1 MEWAEGH
8 HVTVAR
14 VKEVTDRPITILLVE
29 DNPGDVCLL
38 QELLKEV
45 SDAPFI
51 LTSVERLDGALAY
64 LAEKQVDVI
73 LLDLSLPDS
82 QGLETFTKIHDRASA
97 TPIVVL
103 TGLDRETLTHQVM
116 QAGAQDYLVKG
127 QVHGTLL
134 MRSMRYAIER
144 KRAEE
149 ALRRVKDELELRVA
163 ERTAELIS
171 SNSQLQLE
179 LEERKQIEESL
190 RISQARFAGILEIA
204 DDAIISVDA
213 HQRITLFNQGAEK
226 IFGYM
231 TQEVLGQSLDLL
243 LPGRFTKAH
252 RQHVVDFTQTS
263 GKARKMG
270 DRQEIFGRRKDG
282 TEFPAEASISRLNVG
297 GEQVF
302 TTILRDISDR
312 KQAEEAL
319 EQLSRQ
325 NELILN
331 SVGEGLCGVDVQGK
345 TTFINPAAAKLLG
358 YSVEELLGQSI
369 EVLLPS
375 HKADGTTYALEVS
388 PLYDAL
394 HAALRKGLVHQGLD
408 EIFRHKNGSIFP
420 VEYICTPIQE
430 QGAIVGVVIAFKD
443 ITERQMVERMKDE
456 FVSVVSHELRTPLT
470 SIHGALRMLSSGLLD
485 SQPAKGKR
493 LLDIAVDSTDR
504 LVRLTN
510 DILDVQRIKSGK
522 VTMEKKVCY
531 VADLLTQAVDVM
543 QAMADKA
550 GITLSVGLVSARL
563 WVDADR
569 IMQTLTNLLSNAIK
583 FSPSGAT
590 VWLMAKEQENHIL
603 FQIKDQGRGIPG
615 DKLESIFER
624 FQQVDSSDARNH
636 EGTGLGLAICRSI
649 VQQHDGQIWAESTL
663 GEGSTFSFTLPL
675 YRPEVRHEAHSS
687 H

>member
-1 MEWAEGH
+1 MA
-8 HVTVAR
+8 
-14 VKEVTDRPITILLVE
+14 DRPITILLVE
-29 DNPGDVCLL
+29 DNPGDVRLL
-38 QELLKEV
+38 QELLEEV
-45 SDAPFI
+45 SDVPFV

-64 LAEKQVDVI
+64 LAKKQVDVI

-82 QGLETFTKIHDRASA
+82 QGLETFTKIHDQAKA

-103 TGLDRETLTHQVM
+103 TGLDREILTQQVM

-127 QVHGTLL
+127 QVHGALL

-171 SNSQLQLE
+171 TNSQLQLE

-204 DDAIISVDA
+204 DDAIISVDT

-226 IFGYM
+226 IFGYTM
-231 TQEVLGQSLDLL
+231 QEVLGQPLDLL
-243 LPGRFTKAH
+243 LPNRFTKAH

-297 GEQVF
+297 GEEVF

-312 KQAEEAL
+312 KQAENAL

-331 SVGEGLCGVDVQGK
+331 SVGEGLCGVDLQGK

-358 YSVEELLGQSI
+358 YSVAELLGQSI
-369 EVLLPS
+369 EVLLPP
-375 HKADGTTYALEVS
+375 HKVDGTTYALEAS
-388 PLYDAL
+388 PLY
-394 HAALRKGLVHQGLD
+394 AALRKGLIHQGMD
-408 EIFRHKNGSIFP
+408 EIFQRKNGSVFP
-420 VEYICTPIQE
+420 VEYICTPIRE

-485 SQPAKGKR
+485 NQPAKGKR

-510 DILDVQRIKSGK
+510 DILDVQRIESGK
-522 VTMEKKVCY
+522 VTMEKKVCS
-531 VADLLTQAVDVM
+531 VADLITQAIDVM

-550 GITLSVGLVSARL
+550 GVTLAMGSVSASLSVDS
-563 WVDADR
+563 DR
-569 IMQTLTNLLSNAIK
+569 MMQTLTNLLSNAIK
-583 FSPSGAT
+583 FSPPGAT
-590 VWLMAKEQENHIL
+590 VWLKAQEQERYVL
-603 FQIKDQGRGIPG
+603 FQVKDQGRGIPS

-624 FQQVDSSDARNH
+624 FQQVDTSDARNH

-649 VQQHDGQIWAESTL
+649 VQQHDGQIWVESTP
-663 GEGSTFSFTLPL
+663 GEGSTFYFTLPL

>member
-1 MEWAEGH
+1 MA
-8 HVTVAR
+8 
-14 VKEVTDRPITILLVE
+14 DRPITILLVE
-29 DNPGDVCLL
+29 DNPGDVRLL

-45 SDAPFI
+45 SDVPFV

-64 LAEKQVDVI
+64 LAKKQVDVI

-82 QGLETFTKIHDRASA
+82 QGLETFTKIHDQASA

-103 TGLDRETLTHQVM
+103 TGLDRETLTQQVM

-144 KRAEE
+144 KRTEE

-171 SNSQLQLE
+171 TNSQLQLE

-204 DDAIISVDA
+204 DDAIISVDTY
-213 HQRITLFNQGAEK
+213 QRITLFNQGAEK
-226 IFGYM
+226 IFGFT
-231 TQEVLGQSLDLL
+231 TQEVLGQPLDLL
-243 LPGRFTKAH
+243 LPDRFTKAH

-312 KQAEEAL
+312 KRAEKAL

-331 SVGEGLCGVDVQGK
+331 SVGEGLCGVDLQGK

-358 YSVEELLGQSI
+358 YSVAELLGQSI
-369 EVLLPS
+369 EVLLPP
-375 HKADGTTYALEVS
+375 HKVDGTAYALETS
-388 PLYDAL
+388 PLYE
-394 HAALRKGLVHQGLD
+394 ALRKGLVHQGMD
-408 EIFRHKNGSIFP
+408 EIFQRKNGSIFP
-420 VEYICTPIQE
+420 VEYICTPIRE

-485 SQPAKGKR
+485 NQPAKGKR

-510 DILDVQRIKSGK
+510 DILDVQRIESGK

-531 VADLLTQAVDVM
+531 VANLITQAIDVM

-550 GITLSVGLVSARL
+550 GVTLAMGSVSARL
-563 WVDADR
+563 WADSDR

-583 FSPSGAT
+583 FSPPGAT
-590 VWLMAKEQENHIL
+590 VWLKAQEQEQYVL
-603 FQIKDQGRGIPG
+603 FQVKDQGRGIPA

-624 FQQVDSSDARNH
+624 FQQVDTSDARNH
-636 EGTGLGLAICRSI
+636 EGTGLGLAICRNI

-663 GEGSTFSFTLPL
+663 GAGSTFYFTLPL
-675 YRPEVRHEAHSS
+675 YRPEVRHEAHPGN
-687 H
+687 

>member
-1 MEWAEGH
+1 MA
-8 HVTVAR
+8 
-14 VKEVTDRPITILLVE
+14 DRPITILLVE
-29 DNPGDVCLL
+29 DNPGDVRLL
-38 QELLKEV
+38 QELLEEV
-45 SDAPFI
+45 SDAPFV

-64 LAEKQVDVI
+64 LAKQLVDVI

-103 TGLDRETLTHQVM
+103 TGLDRETLTQQVM

-127 QVHGTLL
+127 QVHGALL
-134 MRSMRYAIER
+134 MRSMHYAIER

-149 ALRRVKDELELRVA
+149 ALRSVKDELELRVA

-179 LEERKQIEESL
+179 LEERRQIEESL

-204 DDAIISVDA
+204 DDAVISVNTQ
-213 HQRITLFNQGAEK
+213 QRITLFNQGAEK
-226 IFGYM
+226 IFGYT
-231 TQEVLGQSLDLL
+231 TQEVIGQPLDLL

-252 RQHVVDFTQTS
+252 RQHVVDFTQTA
-263 GKARKMG
+263 GKARRMG

-312 KQAEEAL
+312 KQAEKAL

-331 SVGEGLCGVDVQGK
+331 SVGEGLCGVDLQGK

-358 YSVEELLGQSI
+358 YSAVELLGQSI
-369 EVLLPS
+369 EVLLPP
-375 HKADGTTYALEVS
+375 HKVDGTAYALEES
-388 PLYDAL
+388 PLSEAF
-394 HAALRKGLVHQGLD
+394 HAALQQGLVHQGMD
-408 EIFRHKNGSIFP
+408 ELFQRRNGSVFP
-420 VEYICTPIQE
+420 VEYMCTPIRE
-430 QGAIVGVVIAFKD
+430 QGAIVGVVVAFKD
-443 ITERQMVERMKDE
+443 ITERQIVERMKDE

-470 SIHGALRMLSSGLLD
+470 SLHGALRMLSSGLLD

-504 LVRLTN
+504 LVRLIN
-510 DILDVQRIKSGK
+510 DILDVQRIESGK
-522 VTMEKKVCY
+522 VAMEKKACS
-531 VADLLTQAVDVM
+531 VADLMAHAVDVM
-543 QAMADKA
+543 QAMADKT
-550 GITLSVGLVSARL
+550 GVTLAIDPLAAFL
-563 WVDADR
+563 WVDSDR

-583 FSPSGAT
+583 FSSPGST
-590 VWLMAKEQENHIL
+590 VWLKAQEQEKYVL
-603 FQIKDQGRGIPG
+603 FQVKDQGRGIPS

-624 FQQVDSSDARNH
+624 FQQVDTSDARNH

-649 VQQHDGQIWAESTL
+649 VQQHDGQIWVESAL
-663 GEGSTFSFTLPL
+663 GEGSTFYFTLPL
-675 YRPEVRHEAHSS
+675 YRSEVRHEAHSG

>member
-1 MEWAEGH
+1 
-8 HVTVAR
+8 
-14 VKEVTDRPITILLVE
+14 VKEVTDQPITILLVE
-29 DNPGDVCLL
+29 DNPGDVRLL
-38 QELLKEV
+38 KELLKEV
-45 SDAPFI
+45 SDAPFV

-64 LAEKQVDVI
+64 LAKQPVDVI
-73 LLDLSLPDS
+73 LLDLALPDS
-82 QGLETFTKIHDRASA
+82 QGLETFTKIHDRAGA

-171 SNSQLQLE
+171 INSQLQLE

-204 DDAIISVDA
+204 DDAIISVNTQ
-213 HQRITLFNQGAEK
+213 QRITLFNQGAEK
-226 IFGYM
+226 IFGYA
-231 TQEVLGQSLDLL
+231 TQEVLGQPLDLL
-243 LPGRFTKAH
+243 LPGRFAQVH
-252 RQHVVDFTQTS
+252 RQHVVDFTQTA

-312 KQAEEAL
+312 KQAEKAL

-331 SVGEGLCGVDVQGK
+331 SVGEGLCGVDLEGK

-358 YSVEELLGQSI
+358 YSVAELLGQSI

-375 HKADGTTYALEVS
+375 HKADGTAYALEAS

-394 HAALRKGLVHQGLD
+394 HDALRQGLVHQGMD
-408 EIFRHKNGSIFP
+408 ELFQRKNGSIFP

-443 ITERQMVERMKDE
+443 ITERQLVERMKDE

-510 DILDVQRIKSGK
+510 DILDVQRIESGK
-522 VTMEKKVCY
+522 VTMEKKECY
-531 VADLLTQAVDVM
+531 AADLITQAINVM

-550 GITLSVGLVSARL
+550 GVTLSAGLVSACL

-590 VWLMAKEQENHIL
+590 VWLMTEERENHIL
-603 FQIKDQGRGIPG
+603 FQVKDQGRGIPA

-624 FQQVDSSDARNH
+624 FQQVDTSDARNH

-663 GEGSTFSFTLPL
+663 GEGSTFTFALPL
-675 YRPEVRHEAHSS
+675 YRPEVCHR
-687 H
+687 

>member
-1 MEWAEGH
+1 MA
-8 HVTVAR
+8 
-14 VKEVTDRPITILLVE
+14 DRSITILLVE
-29 DNPGDVCLL
+29 DNPGDVRLL
-38 QELLKEV
+38 RELLKEV
-45 SDAPFI
+45 SDTPFV

-64 LAEKQVDVI
+64 LAKEQVDVI

-103 TGLDRETLTHQVM
+103 TGLDREILTQQVM

-127 QVHGTLL
+127 QVQGALL

-171 SNSQLQLE
+171 INSQLQLE
-179 LEERKQIEESL
+179 LEERKQI
-190 RISQARFAGILEIA
+190 
-204 DDAIISVDA
+204 
-213 HQRITLFNQGAEK
+213 
-226 IFGYM
+226 
-231 TQEVLGQSLDLL
+231 
-243 LPGRFTKAH
+243 
-252 RQHVVDFTQTS
+252 
-263 GKARKMG
+263 
-270 DRQEIFGRRKDG
+270 
-282 TEFPAEASISRLNVG
+282 
-297 GEQVF
+297 
-302 TTILRDISDR
+302 
-312 KQAEEAL
+312 EEAL

-331 SVGEGLCGVDVQGK
+331 SVGEGLCGVDLQGK

-358 YSVEELLGQSI
+358 YSAAELLGQPI

-375 HKADGTTYALEVS
+375 YKTEASPLDKALHTALEQ
-388 PLYDAL
+388 
-394 HAALRKGLVHQGLD
+394 GLVHQGMD
-408 EIFRHKNGSIFP
+408 ELFQRKNGSVFP

-430 QGAIVGVVIAFKD
+430 QEAIVGVVIAFKD

-470 SIHGALRMLSSGLLD
+470 SLHGALRMLSSGLLD
-485 SQPAKGKR
+485 NQPEKGKR
-493 LLDIAVDSTDR
+493 LLDIAVESTDR
-504 LVRLTN
+504 LVRLIN
-510 DILDVQRIKSGK
+510 DILDVQRIESGK
-522 VTMEKKVCY
+522 VTMEKKACSV
-531 VADLLTQAVDVM
+531 VDLMTQAIDVM

-550 GITLSVGLVSARL
+550 GVTLAAEPLSTSL
-563 WVDADR
+563 WVDSDR

-583 FSPSGAT
+583 FSSSGAT
-590 VWLMAKEQENHIL
+590 VWLKAQEQENYLL
-603 FQIKDQGRGIPG
+603 FQVKDQGRGIPS

-624 FQQVDSSDARNH
+624 FQQVDTSDARNH

-663 GEGSTFSFTLPL
+663 GEGSTFYFTLP
-675 YRPEVRHEAHSS
+675 YRQVPHEAHSG